1 VAEQCFTDLQNAMLV
16 VSRKE
21 GDAKQLRKTLATRR
35 NLLAAMTAAIATLGL
50 GFVMGN
56 PNVVSASV
64 PILSCGFSGFLAALQ
79 GMAAMTAEKG
89 ERHKALRMAIRTGS
103 ESPFLICFQV
113 G

>member
-1 VAEQCFTDLQNAMLV
+1 MLHRLAERHVGCFEKGRGCQAAAQD
-16 VSRKE
+16 SRDEKE
-21 GDAKQLRKTLATRR
+21 PSGSD
-35 NLLAAMTAAIATLGL
+35 MTAAIATLGL

-89 ERHKALRMAIRTGS
+89 ERHMALRMAIRTGS